1 MYSAALT
8 IVLCAVSANIN
19 NNPSLFA
26 DLNDRTA
33 IPLKHLEIKKPALKT
48 INALSFII

>member
-19 NNPSLFA
+19 NSPSLFA
-26 DLNDRTA
+26 DLNDTTA
-33 IPLKHLEIKKPALKT
+33 IPLKHLVMKKPAQKT
-48 INALSFII
+48 INA

>member
-19 NNPSLFA
+19 NSPSLFA
-26 DLNDRTA
+26 DLNDTTA
-33 IPLKHLEIKKPALKT
+33 IPLKHLAMKKPAQKT